1 MAAAPA
7 VPAVR
12 RGVRLVDDDQFRSRA
27 EEVAAPAVAL
37 DEIRRN
43 DREGIPINYRFV
55 VAQCP
60 VQARRC
66 PRQHEDRV
74 EMELVAQLCLP
85 LLGEVGRAQDRET
98 LYLAAV
104 IKFTGDQAGF
114 DGLPD
119 TDVIGNKQAHRV
131 EPQRQQKWN
140 QLIRSWLERDPSE

>member
-7 VPAVR
+7 VAAVG
-12 RGVRLVDDDQFRSRA
+12 RGVRLVDEDQFGGRA

-37 DEIRRN
+37 DESGRN
-43 DREGIPINYRFV
+43 YREGIPVKYRFV

-60 VQARRC
+60 VHARRC
-66 PRQHEDRV
+66 TRQHEDSV
-74 EMELVAQLCLP
+74 EMDLVAQLCLP
-85 LLGEVGRAQDRET
+85 LRGKVGRAQDRET

-131 EPQRQQKWN
+131 EPQRHQKWN